1 MAIGA
6 VLGFWL
12 VAVLL
17 IVVPGPDWAFT
28 LAAAGHGRVASAVGG
43 LAVGYTALTAL
54 VAAGLGALVAGT
66 PAALT
71 GLTVAGGLYLGWLG
85 LRTVRHPG
93 TVGTATPSG
102 RDDRT
107 PGGHTLL
114 RGVAVSGLN
123 PKGLLLFVALLPQFS
138 DPREGWPVAVQLA
151 VLGVVFTVSCAAF
164 YALLGAFAGGVLRAR
179 PGAAGALSRTAG
191 AAMALAGAVLLL
203 ERLLPA
209 LHRRG

>member
-6 VLGFWL
+6 LLGFWL

-28 LAAAGHGRVASAVGG
+28 LAAAGHSRVGWAVGG

-54 VAAGLGALVAGT
+54 VAAGLGAVVTGT

-71 GLTVAGGLYLGWLG
+71 ALTVAGGIYLGWLG
-85 LRTVRHPG
+85 LATLRRPG
-93 TVGTATPSG
+93 TIGAATPTGSG
-102 RDDRT
+102 GR
-107 PGGHTLL
+107 TLL

-123 PKGLLLFVALLPQFS
+123 PKGLLIFVALLPQFS
-138 DPREGWPVAVQLA
+138 DPRASWPVAAQLGA
-151 VLGVVFTVSCAAF
+151 LGVVFTLSCSTF

-179 PGAAGALSRTAG
+179 PGAARAVSRAAG
-191 AAMALAGAVLLL
+191 AGMALAGAFLLL
-203 ERLLPA
+203 ERLLPV